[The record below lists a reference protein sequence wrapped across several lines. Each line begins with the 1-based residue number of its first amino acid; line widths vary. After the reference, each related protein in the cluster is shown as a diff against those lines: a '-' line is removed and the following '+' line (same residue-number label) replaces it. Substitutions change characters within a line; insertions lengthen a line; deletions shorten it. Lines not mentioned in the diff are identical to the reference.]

1 MAISAKELP
10 KNHTDKERF
19 AAASSCIATEIL
31 TLLFARKRRR
41 STGPVLYQ
49 PPRSRSRR
57 VPDLKVPNMASKG
70 NSVFSRIIRRELPAT
85 FLHEDDQ
92 CIAIEDINPQAPV
105 HFLVIPKKE
114 IRKITD
120 ATDEDEQLL
129 GHCMIVAKKVAAQ
142 KGIDQE
148 GYRVVINNGQHG
160 CQSVYHIHLHVLGGR
175 KLKFPPG

>member
-1 MAISAKELP
+1 
-10 KNHTDKERF
+10 
-19 AAASSCIATEIL
+19 
-31 TLLFARKRRR
+31 
-41 STGPVLYQ
+41 
-49 PPRSRSRR
+49 
-57 VPDLKVPNMASKG
+57 MASKG

-92 CIAIEDINPQAPV
+92 CIAIEDINPKAPV

-120 ATDEDEQLL
+120 ATDEDEQVL

>member
-1 MAISAKELP
+1 Y
-10 KNHTDKERF
+10 F
-19 AAASSCIATEIL
+19 
-31 TLLFARKRRR
+31 
-41 STGPVLYQ
+41 
-49 PPRSRSRR
+49 
-57 VPDLKVPNMASKG
+57 
-70 NSVFSRIIRRELPAT
+70 
-85 FLHEDDQ
+85 Q

-120 ATDEDEQLL
+120 AIDEDEQLL

>member
-1 MAISAKELP
+1 
-10 KNHTDKERF
+10 
-19 AAASSCIATEIL
+19 
-31 TLLFARKRRR
+31 
-41 STGPVLYQ
+41 
-49 PPRSRSRR
+49 
-57 VPDLKVPNMASKG
+57 MASKG

-120 ATDEDEQLL
+120 TSDEDEQLL

>member
-1 MAISAKELP
+1 
-10 KNHTDKERF
+10 
-19 AAASSCIATEIL
+19 
-31 TLLFARKRRR
+31 
-41 STGPVLYQ
+41 
-49 PPRSRSRR
+49 
-57 VPDLKVPNMASKG
+57 MASKG

-129 GHCMIVAKKVAAQ
+129 GHCMIIAKKVAAL

-160 CQSVYHIHLHVLGGR
+160 CQSVYHILLHVLGGR

>member
-1 MAISAKELP
+1 
-10 KNHTDKERF
+10 
-19 AAASSCIATEIL
+19 
-31 TLLFARKRRR
+31 
-41 STGPVLYQ
+41 
-49 PPRSRSRR
+49 
-57 VPDLKVPNMASKG
+57 MASKG

-142 KGIDQE
+142 KSIDQE

-160 CQSVYHIHLHVLGGR
+160 CQSLRACKRQFMVITHTLQQ
-175 KLKFPPG
+175 K